1 MSGRLRKTTR
11 RKGIVRDAPPI
22 QVRLSREERA
32 GLEEKATA
40 AGMSLGDLVRSCICR
55 AQVVNRED
63 WRRIAFLFSNLTNNL
78 NQLARWANVHKD
90 CAEALAV
97 VVQLRSLEELARQI
111 LELPE
116 KSKSTEEQRP

>member
-1 MSGRLRKTTR
+1 MARQRKTTR
-11 RKGIVRDAPPI
+11 RIGVVRDAPPL
-22 QVRLSREERA
+22 QVRLTREERTE
-32 GLEEKATA
+32 LEEKATA
-40 AGMSLGDLVRSCICR
+40 AGMSLGDLVRSCIDR

-90 CAEALAV
+90 RAEALAV

-116 KSKSTEEQRP
+116 KSKTTEDLRL

>member
-1 MSGRLRKTTR
+1 
-11 RKGIVRDAPPI
+11 
-22 QVRLSREERA
+22 
-32 GLEEKATA
+32 
-40 AGMSLGDLVRSCICR
+40 MSLGDLVRSCIDR

-90 CAEALAV
+90 RAEALAV

-116 KSKSTEEQRP
+116 KSKTTEDLRL